1 MAEIRQASCQHGFVV
16 GLITVKNLEKL
27 SWEHRRV
34 GKIN

>member
-1 MAEIRQASCQHGFVV
+1 MAQISQASRQHGFVV
-16 GLITVKNLEKL
+16 GLITVKNLEKV